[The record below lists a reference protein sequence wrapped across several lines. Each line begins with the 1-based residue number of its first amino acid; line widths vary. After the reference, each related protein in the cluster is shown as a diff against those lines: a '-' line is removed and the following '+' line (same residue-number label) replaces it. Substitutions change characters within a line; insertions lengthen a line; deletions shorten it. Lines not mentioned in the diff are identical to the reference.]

1 MLVVQGERDPMGRPE
16 EFPTDITGLDMTVVP
31 EADHGLKVPK
41 RAAVSQAEAL
51 GIVVESTLEWLIR
64 DIAGSI

>member
-1 MLVVQGERDPMGRPE
+1 
-16 EFPTDITGLDMTVVP
+16 MTVVP